1 MAYVAVRGGKAAIE
15 ASLERL
21 TFERLKSKTHL
32 PVSAVEGG
40 LRLLVD
46 QVMSEGSLYSREV
59 ASIAIKQGEGNPEEA
74 VFLLRAFRSTL
85 PRKYYTQTSDS
96 ETLRVERR
104 ISACFK
110 DIPGGQILGTSPD
123 YSHRLIDFDLCDET
137 EKGIREWLGAYLK
150 KLEGERADG
159 NDSPSDP
166 AESLSLPKVIS
177 YLRKEGLL
185 RDRPIDDREPEDI
198 TQKSLTFPTTRAER
212 LQILTRGQ
220 TGSVTA
226 FGYAALRGYGVM
238 HPTVGE
244 LRVGML
250 PLTVSDPYHP
260 DDGDGDGDGDGYY
273 IGEIKITEVET
284 LIPVPVSRG
293 QGKTEI
299 EFELGYGACFGQNE
313 TKAIAMSIVDH
324 CLETKNEKYPTHD
337 EEFVLYH
344 VDSVEATGFISHLK
358 LPHYVT
364 FQSKLDS
371 VRKTRKGKL

>member
-21 TFERLKSKTHL
+21 TFERLKSKTYL
-32 PVSAVEGG
+32 PVNAVEGG

-85 PRKYYTQTSDS
+85 PRKYYTQTSDP

-123 YSHRLIDFDLCDET
+123 YSHRLVDFDLSDET
-137 EKGIREWLGAYLK
+137 EEGIREWLDAYLK
-150 KLEGERADG
+150 RLESASSAEQ
-159 NDSPSDP
+159 DSSSTQV
-166 AESLSLPKVIS
+166 ESLSFPKVIS

-185 RDRPIDDREPEDI
+185 RDYKIDDGEPEDI
-198 TQKSLTFPTTRAER
+198 TQKSLTFPTTRSER

-220 TGSVTA
+220 TGAVTA

-260 DDGDGDGDGDGYY
+260 DDDDGYY
-273 IGEIKITEVET
+273 VGEIKITEVET
-284 LIPVPVSRG
+284 LIPVSVARG

-299 EFELGYGACFGQNE
+299 EFELGYGVCFGQNE

-324 CLETKNEKYPTHD
+324 CLETKNEKYPTHN
-337 EEFVLYH
+337 EEFVLFH

-371 VRKTRKGKL
+371 VRKTRKGGQR